1 MNRRETVFNY
11 LAQIFLIYG
20 FTILT
25 LNIFCMLFGESAK
38 DFSTI
43 FALGSS
49 GLSLAT
55 MIQFFALSVFIAT
68 FRFILFS
75 DGLIRK
81 VSLVVRTIVMF
92 TLVIVM
98 MVCFIYLFDWF
109 PINMWQPWV
118 MFFLCFGISAVVST
132 LLSTWKEKLENQEME
147 EALERLK
154 AEVNKHE

>member
-1 MNRRETVFNY
+1 MNKRETVFSY

-25 LNIFCMLFGESAK
+25 LNIFCLLFGEDAK

-43 FALGSS
+43 FAMGSS

-55 MIQFFALSVFIAT
+55 SVQFFALSVFIAT
-68 FRFILFS
+68 FRFVIFS

-81 VSLVVRTIVMF
+81 IPIAVRTVIMF
-92 TLVIVM
+92 TSIIVL
-98 MVCFIYLFDWF
+98 MVCFIYLFGWF
-109 PINMWQPWV
+109 PVNMWQPWV
-118 MFFLCFGISAVVST
+118 MFFLCFGVSAAVST
-132 LLSTWKEKLENQEME
+132 LLSMWKERLENRVME

-154 AEVNKHE
+154 AEAGKHE